1 MTGTIA
7 VVAIALVAAWAA
19 DRWIRR
25 QIWGKKSTEELLG
38 ILADAEWRKWELAL
52 RELRRR
58 GLDLS
63 SSIKPL
69 AARLLSESK
78 WERAAARIVLMNVY
92 PETRSLLKNY
102 HAEDDEP
109 TRRKAL
115 EAFYAQYGLGVGQRA
130 V

>member
-7 VVAIALVAAWAA
+7 VIAIALVAAWAA

-38 ILADAEWRKWELAL
+38 ILTDAEWRKWELAL
-52 RELRRR
+52 RELQRR
-58 GLDLS
+58 GQDIS
-63 SSIKPL
+63 STIRPL

-92 PETRSLLKNY
+92 PETRSLLENY
-102 HAEDDEP
+102 HSEEDEA

-115 EAFYAQYGLGVGQRA
+115 EAFFAKYNVGFGQHA